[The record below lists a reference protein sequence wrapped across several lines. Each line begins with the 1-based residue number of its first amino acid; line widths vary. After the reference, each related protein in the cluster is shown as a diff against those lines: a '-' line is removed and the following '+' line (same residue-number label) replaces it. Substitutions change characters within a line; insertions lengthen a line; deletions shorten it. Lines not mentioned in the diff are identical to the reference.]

1 MNPSLLREDAGNAG
15 LRTRVLAL
23 RSMPFL
29 SDRHSAEL
37 TALGHHARVRSWAAG
52 DVMIEAGAEADVVL
66 LITRGVAAYVAGEQ
80 VVQRFEAPG
89 SVGLLPLLSGMAVP
103 FDVRAE
109 TDVTAL
115 VLPDE
120 AMLAFFEDSF
130 ASVEQALRGLA
141 QALLERRGRLP
152 CDPSNPPEAHTGV
165 YPERPIDFV
174 DRLLKLSSLHF
185 FSRVNLDA
193 LAELARRQQEVRF
206 SAGDVIW
213 TVGDRSDAGVRI
225 EYGIVRCEG
234 PAGAV
239 DIGSDYALGLFDALA
254 RVPRAY
260 SLRATTDVVALTMS
274 PEAIYGVIEEHF
286 ELGRG
291 LLAAIATQH
300 MALTTDSAHT
310 WTSA

>member
-1 MNPSLLREDAGNAG
+1 MIPEPMREDAGDAG

-29 SDRHSAEL
+29 SNRHSGEL
-37 TALGHHARVRSWAAG
+37 TALAHHARVRTWAAG
-52 DVMIEAGAEADVVL
+52 EVMVRAGAAADAVL
-66 LITRGVAAYVAGEQ
+66 LITRGEAAYVADGR
-80 VVQRFEAPG
+80 VLQRYDAPG

-103 FDVRAE
+103 FDVRAQ

-115 VLPDE
+115 AIPDE

-141 QALLERRGRLP
+141 HALLERRGRLP
-152 CDPSNPPEAHTGV
+152 CDPDNPPEAHTGV
-165 YPERPIDFV
+165 YPTRPIDFV
-174 DRLLKLSSLHF
+174 DRLLKLSSLPF
-185 FSRVNLDA
+185 FSSVNLDA
-193 LAELARRQQEVRF
+193 LAELARRQEEVRF

-213 TVGDRSDAGVRI
+213 AIGDRSDAGLRV

-234 PAGAV
+234 PTGAV
-239 DIGSDYALGLFDALA
+239 DIGSDYALGLFDTLA

-260 SLRATTDVVALTMS
+260 ALRATTDVVALTMS

-300 MALTTDSAHT
+300 MALTTDSAQT